1 MTMKLFTGIVVVIL
15 LSACGSRSS
24 DESQVR
30 AVIDAAEAAAE
41 DRDASDVIDLVS
53 FDYSDSN
60 GYDRAQLQNF
70 LRAYF
75 LARPKLELLVRIE
88 SLEFPV
94 AGLGRARIAVTA
106 LPSGESATL
115 AVEFRQEKGEWRVA
129 RADRVRQ

>member
-15 LSACGSRSS
+15 VSACGSRTS
-24 DESQVR
+24 DENQVR
-30 AVIDAAEAAAE
+30 AVIDAAETAAE
-41 DRDASDVIDLVS
+41 DRDASDVIDHVTS
-53 FDYSDSN
+53 DYSDSN

-94 AGLGRARIAVTA
+94 AGLGRARIAVNA

-115 AVEFRQEKGEWRVA
+115 DVEFRQEKGEWRVA
-129 RADRVRQ
+129 RADRVRH